1 MPCRFAGALC
11 LYLCLVC
18 QPGWVNSMGPARC
31 VHTCCR
37 SPRNSSPKIGFDRAL
52 PRSRGSQT
60 GTQTRDIERAKPKP
74 REGVRVSVLCRGPL
88 AALSLPSASSF
99 AHGTHNTRTN
109 PPTRIAR
116 LGRAGG
122 AGCFP
127 NLLSEHGLA
136 NTSSNES
143 HHHDHDHATMSLF
156 CLYLTISS
164 QSSTL
169 PTSRFL
175 VSSSPKVPG
184 LRLAWPGRLHRLS
197 AQLDVLWLSQVR
209 PMSVGGCV
217 VRACV
222 WPASLFHLESAGP
235 WIHHLCTQSSFRA
248 INAAARMQHDRRNFL
263 CHLSIPCT
271 HACNP
276 VRALPLELGPNPR
289 SRTRKRR
296 CWTLSNRT
304 TRTLPTSQSLHRG
317 RGGKAQDW
325 PGASPSVTAFRVGGT

>member
-1 MPCRFAGALC
+1 MAVTASQWENCGRGVLWMSRKTVVREKWFVDRSPSGAAPAKAGGACGALQVC
-11 LYLCLVC
+11 GCLVPVPVPCVPAWVGQFDGSREMRSHLLQVPQEFISQDWIRPGLAKVQGVTDWQTNKRDRTCEAEAEGGC
-18 QPGWVNSMGPARC
+18 QGVSALQGPSRC
-31 VHTCCR
+31 
-37 SPRNSSPKIGFDRAL
+37 
-52 PRSRGSQT
+52 
-60 GTQTRDIERAKPKP
+60 
-74 REGVRVSVLCRGPL
+74 
-88 AALSLPSASSF
+88 
-99 AHGTHNTRTN
+99 HNTRTN

-209 PMSVGGCV
+209 PMFVGGRV

-296 CWTLSNRT
+296 CWT
-304 TRTLPTSQSLHRG
+304 
-317 RGGKAQDW
+317 
-325 PGASPSVTAFRVGGT
+325 V